1 MATDQPQSFKNHAR
15 FVAPYHFVIL
25 PILAVNLFWSLYQ
38 LVKAPSWPTVL
49 AVLMAFAFV
58 GTALFA
64 RLFALTVQDRVI
76 RLEMRL
82 RLERLLPAD
91 LKARILDLS
100 PDQFISLRFAGDAEL
115 PALVREALD
124 KNLTNRSE
132 IKGKIRDWQADHL
145 RA

>member
-1 MATDQPQSFKNHAR
+1 MAADQSFENHTR
-15 FVAPYHFVIL
+15 WVPPFHFVVL
-25 PILAVNLFWSLYQ
+25 PILAVNLVWSLYQ

-49 AVLMAFAFV
+49 AVLMGFAFV

-64 RLFALTVQDRVI
+64 RLFALAVQDRVI

-91 LKARILDLS
+91 LKSRIPDLS
-100 PDQFISLRFAGDAEL
+100 PDQFIALRFAGDAEL
-115 PALVREALD
+115 PALVREVLD
-124 KNLTNRSE
+124 KNLTDRKQ
-132 IKGKIRDWQADHL
+132 IKQKIRDWQADHL